1 MKFIARVMSVSIVA
15 HTAKTT
21 TAKAAAHNKNN
32 GMAIK
37 NWIKRK
43 RRRRRLP
50 NWVSRN
56 NGSSNRNIL
65 IQFKRKFPIHPEDRS
80 SLRKIIH
87 YFCKVI
93 QNKDFAHSK
102 DDYGKWVASCN
113 VHDMEMRSCKIR
125 RKVFNAKNLF
135 FLLTIFFF
143 FDQITIGKK
152 ILDERLSFF

>member
-21 TAKAAAHNKNN
+21 TAKAAAHNKKNN

-37 NWIKRK
+37 NLIKRK

-65 IQFKRKFPIHPEDRS
+65 IQFKRNFPIHPEERS
-80 SLRKIIH
+80 SSRKIIH

-135 FLLTIFFF
+135 FLLTIFFSL
-143 FDQITIGKK
+143 TKS
-152 ILDERLSFF
+152 RLVKRS

>member
-56 NGSSNRNIL
+56 NSSSNRNIL
-65 IQFKRKFPIHPEDRS
+65 IQFKRKISHPSRGEVHRGK
-80 SLRKIIH
+80 LFII
-87 YFCKVI
+87 
-93 QNKDFAHSK
+93 FA
-102 DDYGKWVASCN
+102 
-113 VHDMEMRSCKIR
+113 E
-125 RKVFNAKNLF
+125 LF
-135 FLLTIFFF
+135 KT
-143 FDQITIGKK
+143 K
-152 ILDERLSFF
+152 ILLIPKMIMGNEWHHAMFTTWKWDHVKLEEKFLMLKICSFC